1 MNEIDDDY
9 SEDESP
15 FFTDPTQ
22 IYGADPNYN
31 HAVNKAR
38 YLQVHAEAA
47 IQDAIQHAK
56 LFPSTKESLTLLANV
71 LLDPSNTLA
80 IRDPDDLLDLE
91 LTNDIMITTDC
102 GTYYPYDKRGNALF
116 DVINS
121 LKYLNRNINT
131 RSLGGMERKLQNQSE
146 QVITQRNFMSTD
158 DPARLSSE
166 PKKRK
171 SILPWRH

>member
-1 MNEIDDDY
+1 MTEAEYY
-9 SEDESP
+9 SEDEESP

-22 IYGADPNYN
+22 IFNGDPNYN
-31 HAVNKAR
+31 HAIHKAR
-38 YLQVHAEAA
+38 YLQVPAEAA

-56 LFPSTKESLTLLANV
+56 LFPSTKESLVLLANV

-80 IRDPDDLLDLE
+80 IREQGDLLDIE
-91 LTNDIMITTDC
+91 LTNEILITTDC
-102 GTYYPYDKRGNALF
+102 GTFYPYDKRGSILY

-121 LKYLNRNINT
+121 LKYLNRNINS

-158 DPARLSSE
+158 DPARVTDQ
-166 PKKRK
+166 PKKK
-171 SILPWRH
+171 SIIPWRR

>member
-1 MNEIDDDY
+1 MTEPEYD
-9 SEDESP
+9 SEEEESP

-22 IYGADPNYN
+22 IFSGDPNYN
-31 HAVNKAR
+31 HAVHKAR
-38 YLQVHAEAA
+38 YLQVPAEAA

-56 LFPSTKESLTLLANV
+56 LFPSTKESLTLMANV

-80 IRDPDDLLDLE
+80 IRDPGDLLDLE
-91 LTNDIMITTDC
+91 LQNEIMITTDC
-102 GTYYPYDKRGNALF
+102 GTYYPYDKRGNILY
-116 DVINS
+116 DLINS

-146 QVITQRNFMSTD
+146 QVITQRSFMTSD
-158 DPARLSSE
+158 DPARITSE

-171 SILPWRH
+171 SILPWRN